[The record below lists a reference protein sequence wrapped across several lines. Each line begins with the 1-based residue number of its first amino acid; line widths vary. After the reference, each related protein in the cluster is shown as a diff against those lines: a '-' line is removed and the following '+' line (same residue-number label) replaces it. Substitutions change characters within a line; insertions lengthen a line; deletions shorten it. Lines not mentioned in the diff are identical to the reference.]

1 MWRMSTGWCRSTSS
15 PVCRRRSRN
24 WRKFSCIEALRKRR
38 EVVGGRGLSYLDRH
52 RTTIQAAKDETVS
65 GQKTMKALVL
75 RKHGGLDELEV
86 VTDHPLP
93 AAVAGHVVIRVRA
106 SSFNYHDVFTVRGM
120 PGIKVPLP
128 VVVGLDMAGEITEVG
143 PGVAPWK
150 AGDRVLVNPLNKK
163 KGLMGEMLDGG
174 MAEYC
179 LVAADQLIAMPSGVS
194 FEDAASLPVAY
205 GTAHR
210 MLITHD
216 TVKAGERVLILGAS
230 GGVGTGC
237 IILAKH
243 LGAEVIACTSSPE
256 KMQKLKA
263 LGADEVLNV
272 KETDFSKWAVEK
284 YGKPQRRSYDGGVDV
299 VINFTGGDTWH
310 PSLRCLKRGGRLL
323 VCGATAGY
331 DPKEDLRY
339 IWSFELKVIGS
350 NSFYDDNLAALMEM
364 IQRGEVKPVI
374 DKVLPLEEAAEGL
387 RLIQDREVIGKVV
400 VAP

>member
-1 MWRMSTGWCRSTSS
+1 M
-15 PVCRRRSRN
+15 
-24 WRKFSCIEALRKRR
+24 
-38 EVVGGRGLSYLDRH
+38 
-52 RTTIQAAKDETVS
+52 AKDGTVS
-65 GQKTMKALVL
+65 GNKTMKALL
-75 RKHGGLDELEV
+75 LHKHGGLEELQV
-86 VTDHPLP
+86 VSDHPVP
-93 AAVAGHVVIRVRA
+93 AAADGHVVIRVGA

-128 VVVGLDMAGEITEVG
+128 VVVGLDMAGEITELG
-143 PGVAPWK
+143 AGVTGWAI
-150 AGDRVLVNPLNKK
+150 GDRVLVNPLNKK

-179 LVAADQLIAMPSGVS
+179 LVAADQLVAMPAGVS
-194 FEDAASLPVAY
+194 FEEAAALPVAY

-210 MLITHD
+210 MLVTHN
-216 TVKAGERVLILGAS
+216 TVKKGDRVLILGAS

-237 IILAKH
+237 VILAKH

-256 KMQKLKA
+256 KMQKLTA
-263 LGADEVLNV
+263 LGADEVINV
-272 KETDFSKWAVEK
+272 KEVDFSKWAVEK

-310 PSLRCLKRGGRLL
+310 PSLRCLKRGGKLL

-339 IWSFELKVIGS
+339 VWSFELNIIGS
-350 NSFYDDNLAALMEM
+350 NSFYDDDLQALMKLIAEGKM
-364 IQRGEVKPVI
+364 RPVI
-374 DKVLPLEEAAEGL
+374 DKVLPLEQAREGL